1 MRYLAV
7 EEMARPGFWTS
18 LRHRGSGASTWHA
31 VTESAPRP
39 IKTLCGLPYTSEA
52 LRTWDQIP
60 VAGRCSQCERMVAG
74 ASSVRSAT
82 FIAHMPAAEAVQG
95 QPKERRIPKGA

>member
-18 LRHRGSGASTWHA
+18 LRHRGSGAPTWHA
-31 VTESAPRP
+31 VTESAPGP
-39 IKTLCGLPYTSEA
+39 TTTLCGLPYTSEA

-60 VAGRCSQCERMVAG
+60 VAARCPQCERMVAG
-74 ASSVRSAT
+74 AKNVRSAP
-82 FIAHMPAAEAVQG
+82 FIAEVAVAEPGKG

>member
-18 LRHRGSGASTWHA
+18 LRHRGSAVSTWHA

-60 VAGRCSQCERMVAG
+60 VAARCPQCERMVAG
-74 ASSVRSAT
+74 ASGTRSAT
-82 FIAHMPAAEAVQG
+82 FIAEVAAAEPVKS
-95 QPKERRIPKGA
+95 QPQERRIPRGA